1 MYFYIHVYLL
11 TYLLTHIYYRREALA
26 TCLNPK
32 TTTGGPYGDDDI
44 PLN

>member
-1 MYFYIHVYLL
+1 MYNCYHMCI
-11 TYLLTHIYYRREALA
+11 IRGALV